1 MTEKPPYYRL
11 KRAQKD
17 AAKAANHADFRVIF
31 ALQRTVPAR
40 RALVLFCPAPVLAGW
55 AIR

>member
-31 ALQRTVPAR
+31 ALFVNFDGGGGGIIS
-40 RALVLFCPAPVLAGW
+40 V
-55 AIR
+55 

>member
-17 AAKAANHADFRVIF
+17 AAKAANHADSRVIF
-31 ALQRTVPAR
+31 ALFVNFDGGGGGG
-40 RALVLFCPAPVLAGW
+40 LIPV
-55 AIR
+55 